1 MDGRRFID
9 SIFASEKARPITQV
23 VMNLPNDAAEF
34 LGTQSF
40 DNFNLKGLIYYW
52 MLLVLVLLG
61 KSSILSTNN
70 VV

>member
-34 LGTQSF
+34 LGTQSY
-40 DNFNLKGLIYYW
+40 IYIITS
-52 MLLVLVLLG
+52 G
-61 KSSILSTNN
+61 KEFCPKVDLSF
-70 VV
+70 